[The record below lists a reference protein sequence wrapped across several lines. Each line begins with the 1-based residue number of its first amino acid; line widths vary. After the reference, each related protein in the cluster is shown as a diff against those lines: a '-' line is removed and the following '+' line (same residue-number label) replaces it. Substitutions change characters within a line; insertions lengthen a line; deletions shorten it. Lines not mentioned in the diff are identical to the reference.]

1 MKPRLLL
8 ATAVA
13 LLAFTSPAMFQSATA
28 REQMTDEEMD
38 DARGGILVAGNL
50 AFEFGAVMKTYED
63 GVLALQTQVNW
74 TAAGQQVTQ
83 TLGPEVTTG
92 EQMAAGLDPTTA
104 ATLAAVSKTT
114 PSSYTTVDGATL
126 IQQVSPSQVL
136 NLLANT
142 GSNHTYQLDT
152 AVTLVLPGFAST
164 QANMA
169 QDLTALHIA
178 QEVGAMMSSAAH

>member
-13 LLAFTSPAMFQSATA
+13 LVAFATPAVVQRAAA
-28 REQMTDEEMD
+28 REPMTDEEMD

-63 GVLALQTQVNW
+63 GVLSLQTSVNW
-74 TAAGQQVTQ
+74 TPTGPQVTQ
-83 TLGPEVTTG
+83 TAGPDVATG
-92 EQMAAGLDPTTA
+92 QQLAAGLDPTTA
-104 ATLAAVSKTT
+104 ATLSAATHST
-114 PSSYTTVDGATL
+114 PSSYTTADGATL

-136 NLLANT
+136 NLIANT

-169 QDLTALHIA
+169 QELTALHIA
-178 QEVGAMMSSAAH
+178 QEVTTLMSSAAH

>member
-13 LLAFTSPAMFQSATA
+13 LAAFASPAVFQPAVA
-28 REQMTDEEMD
+28 REQLTDEEMD
-38 DARGGILVAGNL
+38 DARGGILVAGNV

-83 TLGPEVTTG
+83 TLGPDVSAG
-92 EQMAAGLDPTTA
+92 ELGALNPAST
-104 ATLAAVSKTT
+104 ATLAGLTKSTPTSFTT
-114 PSSYTTVDGATL
+114 SDGATL
-126 IQQVSPSQVL
+126 IQQIAPTQVL

-142 GSNHTYQLDT
+142 GSDHTYQLDT

-164 QANMA
+164 QANMV
-169 QDLTALHIA
+169 QDLAALHIA
-178 QEVGAMMSSAAH
+178 QEVTGLMSSAAH